1 MKNVIIIGGGI
12 IGLSCAFYLKNE
24 GHQVIIIDQSDISS
38 GASFVNAGY
47 ISPSHVIPLSAP
59 GMVSDGLKM
68 MFNSSSP
75 FYLKPRLDLDLFKWA
90 WNFNKNATE
99 KHVIKSIP
107 IIKDLSFFS
116 KALYLE
122 IKKANIFDFQ
132 FEQKGVLMSYQS
144 SKFEKKEAY
153 LAKMA
158 KEQGLEVHHIDKKRL
173 EEIEPEMKAE
183 GAYHYLCDAHSTPD
197 IFMRNFKEYLK
208 SKGVQFHK
216 NEKVLNFVKNGKKV
230 SKLITNK
237 QEYNLDELVIAA
249 GSWSPIVAKK
259 LNIPLLVQAGKGYR
273 INVVKNTSINFP
285 AILTD
290 RNVAVTPMDGF
301 TRFGGTMEI
310 AGINNH
316 INQKRVQAIANA
328 GKAFYP
334 NLTFSQEEKQD
345 AASGLRPVSPDGL
358 PYIGRTK
365 KYNNVCI
372 ATGHAMMGWSQGPAT
387 GKLISEVISNK
398 KTFINLV
405 PFSIERFN

>member
-1 MKNVIIIGGGI
+1 MKKVVIIGGGI
-12 IGLSCAFYLKNE
+12 IGLTCAFYLKNE

-47 ISPSHVIPLSAP
+47 ISPSHVIPLAAP
-59 GMVSDGLKM
+59 GMVSDGLQM

-99 KHVIKSIP
+99 KHVIKSAP
-107 IIKDLSFFS
+107 IIKELTVFS
-116 KALYLE
+116 SKLYQEL
-122 IKKANIFDFQ
+122 KNANIFNFQ
-132 FEQKGVLMSYQS
+132 FERKGVLMSYQS

-158 KEQGLEVHHIDKKRL
+158 KEQGLEVHHIDKRKL

-208 SKGVQFHK
+208 SKGVQFYK
-216 NEKVLNFVKNGKKV
+216 NEKVLNFVKINNTV

-259 LNIPLLVQAGKGYR
+259 LNIPLLIQAGKGYR
-273 INVVKNTSINFP
+273 INVEKNTGINFP

-310 AGINNH
+310 AGINNN
-316 INQKRVQAIANA
+316 INPKRVAAIVQA

-334 NLTFSQEEKQD
+334 NLNFTQEDQQD

-358 PYIGRTK
+358 PYIGRAK
-365 KYNNVCI
+365 KYTNVCV
-372 ATGHAMMGWSQGPAT
+372 ASGHAMMGWSQGPAT
-387 GKLISEVISNK
+387 GKLISEVISDK
-398 KTFINLV
+398 KTSINLN